1 MRLILAS
8 VALLLLLSPADARLS
23 VCNRSARPANVA
35 VGRFNG
41 TDWMSE
47 GWWTVA
53 PNACADLI
61 KGPLDARYYYL
72 YASDGAS
79 GTWDGSKIFCT
90 GGDRFAIVGRARCTS
105 RGFDRKGF
113 FEIDTGEKPDWT
125 QSLSD

>member
-1 MRLILAS
+1 MRFLL
-8 VALLLLLSPADARLS
+8 ALLALVSLMSPAEARLA
-23 VCNRSARPANVA
+23 VCNRSDRAATVA
-35 VGRFNG
+35 LGRFNG

-53 PNACADLI
+53 PSACADLI
-61 KGPLDARYYYL
+61 KEPLDARYYYL

-79 GTWDGSKIFCT
+79 GTWDGGKVFCT
-90 GGDRFAIVGRARCTS
+90 GGGKFSIVGRARCS
-105 RGFDRKGF
+105 ARGFDRKGF